1 MKAVCFNVTIPGFVV
16 AKTVG
21 AMWRTA
27 MFGALGTVGLKSI
40 VDPPLPGP
48 EWVELEVLGC
58 GICGSDVHTVTYSL
72 RPALEPFSSFP
83 AVLGH
88 EILARVSGVGADV
101 DRVRVGQRVSV
112 EPTISCTV
120 RGHSEPCGACRDGN
134 AATCHR
140 SADPGET
147 AVGDRPLG
155 AGIFV
160 GYNRGLPGGFGERM
174 IAHQSQLYP
183 VPNEIDDDT
192 AVLTEPFA
200 IAVHGVL
207 LASPIVDGPVL
218 VIGSGT
224 IALATVWALRAS
236 GYGGVLVSQTK
247 RPHEA
252 RVARLLGATETAAPG
267 LEAREAMIRTG
278 ARAYKPIIG
287 NEVFAGGGYPLIFD
301 CVGSRESLS
310 QALGFAAERGRIVV
324 LGCAAQ
330 IPKLDLSFL
339 WARELVV
346 QGSVGYATEHWQ
358 GRTMHT
364 FELTHE
370 FMRSGDAPLSELVT
384 HKIPL
389 VEYRRGLSAAADHRR
404 SGAIKVVLTP

>member
-1 MKAVCFNVTIPGFVV
+1 
-16 AKTVG
+16 
-21 AMWRTA
+21 
-27 MFGALGTVGLKSI
+27 
-40 VDPPLPGP
+40 
-48 EWVELEVLGC
+48 
-58 GICGSDVHTVTYSL
+58 
-72 RPALEPFSSFP
+72 
-83 AVLGH
+83 
-88 EILARVSGVGADV
+88 
-101 DRVRVGQRVSV
+101 
-112 EPTISCTV
+112 
-120 RGHSEPCGACRDGN
+120 
-134 AATCHR
+134 
-140 SADPGET
+140 
-147 AVGDRPLG
+147 
-155 AGIFV
+155 
-160 GYNRGLPGGFGERM
+160 M

-252 RVARLLGATETAAPG
+252 RAARLLGATETAAPG
-267 LEAREAMIRTG
+267 VEAREAMIRTG
-278 ARAYKPIIG
+278 ARGYKPIIG
-287 NEVFAGGGYPLIFD
+287 DEVFAGGGFPLIFD
-301 CVGSRESLS
+301 CVGSRATLT

-330 IPKLDLSFL
+330 IPRLDLSFL

-346 QGSVGYATEHWQ
+346 QGSVGYATEQWQ

-370 FMRSGDAPLSELVT
+370 FMRSSDAPLSEIVT